1 MRQGAVTLVLW
12 AVVAS
17 VACALAWV
25 AAGGVASSRAASSAA
40 AAADSSRA
48 APSSAAADS
57 SGDAKPCEPDGSRTL
72 ASTRRARVYQVERER
87 GGHTTLYTYG
97 CLREF
102 GSQVLLASDAEP
114 SALFPGKAISLI
126 GPYVGYAVDTDT
138 DTSSAG
144 GRMTYV
150 EVDDLRPQEPGH
162 EQAGLVVAA
171 GPRDVARVG
180 SLKASRHGAV
190 AWISCPAPSQ
200 GPLASDPS
208 RACTRPGPYARVFRA
223 RLDADGIAHVVEL
236 DKGRAIDP
244 SSLRRLSHGRGV
256 VWRHHGKTRR
266 AKMR

>member
-1 MRQGAVTLVLW
+1 MLAH
-12 AVVAS
+12 AVVAL
-17 VACALAWV
+17 VIAAVALAL
-25 AAGGVASSRAASSAA
+25 VASPASP
-40 AAADSSRA
+40 ADR
-48 APSSAAADS
+48 
-57 SGDAKPCEPDGSRTL
+57 PCEPDGSRTL
-72 ASTRRARVYQVERER
+72 ASTRLARVYQVERSR

-97 CLREF
+97 CLRSA
-102 GSQVLLASDAEP
+102 GSPVLLASDAEP

-138 DTSSAG
+138 DTSSSG

-150 EVDDLRPQEPGH
+150 EVDDLRPQAPGH

-190 AWISCPAPSQ
+190 AWIACPAPSQ

-208 RACTRPGPYARVFRA
+208 GACTRPGTYARVFRA
-223 RLDADGIAHVVEL
+223 RLDADGVAHVDEL
-236 DKGRAIDP
+236 DKGRRIDP
-244 SSLRRLSHGRGV
+244 DSLRRLSRGRGV
-256 VWRHHGKTRR
+256 VWRHGKKTRG

>member
-1 MRQGAVTLVLW
+1 MKLDVRHGGSALAL
-12 AVVAS
+12 AVVALG
-17 VACALAWV
+17 VALAAFALL
-25 AAGGVASSRAASSAA
+25 AAPASP
-40 AAADSSRA
+40 AADR
-48 APSSAAADS
+48 
-57 SGDAKPCEPDGSRTL
+57 PCEPDGSRTL
-72 ASTRRARVYQVERER
+72 ASTRLARVYQVERSR
-87 GGHTTLYTYG
+87 SGHTTLYTYG
-97 CLREF
+97 CLRSA
-102 GSQVLLASDAEP
+102 GSPVLLASDAEP

-138 DTSSAG
+138 DTSSSG

-190 AWISCPAPSQ
+190 AWIACPAPSE

-208 RACTRPGPYARVFRA
+208 GACTRPGTYARVFRA

-236 DKGRAIDP
+236 DRGRKIDP
-244 SSLRRLSHGRGV
+244 SSLRRLSRGRGV
-256 VWRHHGKTRR
+256 VWRHGRKTRR
-266 AKMR
+266 ATLR